1 MFLHKN
7 DLSHNRKPLSLLP
20 LFGSKKGVLNRLILK
35 YELDLD
41 FVLIA
46 VTSSLKDYTLCFKI
60 NKQLN
65 TNFHKIEELSLSS
78 RSSSS
83 SFFSRYF
90 YQIPN
95 SDTEFYLLAN
105 KGTESYLI
113 PEMKRVDYFI
123 LIKNFIDQ
131 EDLNYIIDGLNKLQ
145 EVVVAAE
152 VDPEKLKSKENLI
165 F

>member
-1 MFLHKN
+1 M
-7 DLSHNRKPLSLLP
+7 
-20 LFGSKKGVLNRLILK
+20 
-35 YELDLD
+35 
-41 FVLIA
+41 
-46 VTSSLKDYTLCFKI
+46 
-60 NKQLN
+60 N
-65 TNFHKIEELSLSS
+65 TNFHRIEELSLYLKNSI
-78 RSSSS
+78 S

-105 KGTESYLI
+105 KGSETYLI
-113 PEMKRVDYFI
+113 PEMKQVDYFI

>member
-1 MFLHKN
+1 M
-7 DLSHNRKPLSLLP
+7 
-20 LFGSKKGVLNRLILK
+20 
-35 YELDLD
+35 
-41 FVLIA
+41 
-46 VTSSLKDYTLCFKI
+46 LCYKI

-65 TNFHKIEELSLSS
+65 TNFSRIDELGLTFKSDSP
-78 RSSSS
+78 

-90 YQIPN
+90 HQTPN
-95 SDTEFYLLAN
+95 SDTEFYFLAN
-105 KGTESYLI
+105 KGTEGYLI
-113 PEMKRVDYFI
+113 PEMKKVDYFI

-131 EDLNYIIDGLNKLQ
+131 DDLNFILEGLNKLP